1 MKKISLFALVVL
13 AGLLFVAPALRAQ
26 EAEQTEAQ
34 KKANA
39 IKMMADDE
47 QLGNFLKSLDPEAL
61 AAYATAVQES
71 GDTDLI
77 NRFENALNNL
87 GTPADGGVQESDKGT
102 TGASSIMQN
111 FGDAGDVL
119 DGGDFDTSNP
129 VVTSVATGW
138 EEEEEEDE
146 PWPVPPISSDAY

>member
-13 AGLLFVAPALRAQ
+13 AGLLFAAPALRAQ

-47 QLGNFLKSLDPEAL
+47 QLGNFLKSLDPAAL
-61 AAYATAVQES
+61 AEYATAVQES

-87 GTPADGGVQESDKGT
+87 GTPTDGGAQESDNGT
-102 TGASSIMQN
+102 PEASSIMQN

-119 DGGDFDTSNP
+119 DGGDFDTNNP
-129 VVTSVATGW
+129 VVTSSITG
-138 EEEEEEDE
+138 EEEEEK
-146 PWPVPPISSDAY
+146 PWPLSKDVY

>member
-13 AGLLFVAPALRAQ
+13 AGLLFAAPALRAQ

-138 EEEEEEDE
+138 EEEEEDE